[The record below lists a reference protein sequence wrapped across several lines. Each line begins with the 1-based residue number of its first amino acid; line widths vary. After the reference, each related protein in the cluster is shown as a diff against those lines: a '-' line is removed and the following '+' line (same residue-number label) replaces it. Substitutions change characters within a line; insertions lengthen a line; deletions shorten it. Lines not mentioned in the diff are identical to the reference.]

1 MYRAVTIARQ
11 ASCPLYVTKV
21 MSKAAADVIARAKR
35 RGGCWL
41 EQGGAWGSL
50 LSTAPRSGTGWPH
63 GDAAGLP
70 ASSGASPVRVAGVA
84 YGGGLRLPLVQT
96 AVGPDRGL
104 ESHMGLRALC
114 A

>member
-1 MYRAVTIARQ
+1 MYRAITIARQ

-50 LSTAPRSGTGWPH
+50 PSTATRSSTGQPH
-63 GDAAGLP
+63 GDAASLP
-70 ASSGASPVRVAGVA
+70 ASSGASPVRVVGVA
-84 YGGGLRLPLVQT
+84 YGGGLRLPFVQT
-96 AVGPDRGL
+96 AVRPDRGL
-104 ESHMGLRALC
+104 ESHLELRALC